1 MIHIVFYHRGV
12 KIKMKT
18 VHVFDIADYHHALSP
33 SSMHD
38 GIFYRQKGGGVGGAF
53 GVMKRY
59 SIPIVKK
66 YVIPHF
72 REAVLNT
79 VKDVALHGSTVGGAI
94 KNNTKKFFGGI
105 GNDIYSNIV
114 QSGKGI
120 SRKRISKTSKRSTK
134 IAKSAS
140 KKKVTP
146 KKITTKRKVNPRKS
160 ITKKPTKTNIKK
172 KTIKPKSKLDIL
184 S

>member
-1 MIHIVFYHRGV
+1 MYHQGV

-18 VHVFDIADYHHALSP
+18 VHIFDIADYHHALSP
-33 SSMHD
+33 SHMHD

-53 GVMKRY
+53 GIMKRY

-79 VKDVALHGSTVGGAI
+79 VKDVALHGSSVGGAI
-94 KNNTKKFFGGI
+94 KNNTKKFFGGV
-105 GNDIYSNIV
+105 GSDIYSNII

-120 SRKRISKTSKRSTK
+120 SRKRAAKTQKRSAK
-134 IAKSAS
+134 ITKSAPKKKS
-140 KKKVTP
+140 TVKKTAKKKVSP
-146 KKITTKRKVNPRKS
+146 KKSTA
-160 ITKKPTKTNIKK
+160 KKIQVRKK
-172 KTIKPKSKLDIL
+172 KASKPKSKLDIF